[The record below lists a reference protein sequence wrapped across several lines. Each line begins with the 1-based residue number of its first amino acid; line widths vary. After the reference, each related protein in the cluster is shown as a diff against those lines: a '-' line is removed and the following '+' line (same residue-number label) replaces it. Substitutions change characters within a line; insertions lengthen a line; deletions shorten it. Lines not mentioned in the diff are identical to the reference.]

1 MEMLAYEVE
10 SYSPFEKEAS
20 TSKPSSVD
28 CAVNTDTS
36 IEGKEVPKKTAAG
49 FVKILLAWLLLLL
62 TLFTTFGAVRVDH
75 KVHLPST
82 WLILYHLF
90 GSSLPFPIIAVAF
103 DSNPRPHI
111 N

>member
-1 MEMLAYEVE
+1 MLVYDSYEVE
-10 SYSPFEKEAS
+10 SNSSFEKEAS
-20 TSKPSSVD
+20 MSKPSLVD
-28 CAVNTDTS
+28 FAVNTDTV
-36 IEGKEVPKKTAAG
+36 KEVPKKTVAG
-49 FVKILLAWLLLLL
+49 FVKSLLAWLLLLL

-82 WLILYHLF
+82 WLLLYHLF